1 MKKETPREALLVA
14 NGQTRT
20 ACAVLSFNWSPLF
33 NSWSIS
39 GDSHHQDPVM
49 SLMLTSSRIDSHR
62 AQQYL
67 DFCFNSGRELQCYF
81 INKLKSACLELLSE
95 QFLIPKFSKML
106 FMFTSHRNGETFM
119 YIIRALQ
126 HPSFLI

>member
-1 MKKETPREALLVA
+1 MADKKRDPREALLMA
-14 NGQTRT
+14 RGQART

-39 GDSHHQDPVM
+39 GDSHHQDPVI

-67 DFCFNSGRELQCYF
+67 DFSSFP
-81 INKLKSACLELLSE
+81 LEESCNASLS
-95 QFLIPKFSKML
+95 IS
-106 FMFTSHRNGETFM
+106 
-119 YIIRALQ
+119 
-126 HPSFLI
+126 